1 MAKGARRIV
10 TGHDENGKAVVVI
23 DDIVEPEV
31 VRDRAA
37 YFTKIWTTN
46 VSPADNNDPF
56 DGGKREVGLTCP
68 GGTVLR
74 FVDIGPGT
82 RTAMHRTD
90 SLDYG
95 IVLNGAIEL
104 ELDDGNTVRV
114 EAGDTV
120 VQRGTIHA
128 WVNDGSDWV
137 RMVFFMIDAEPA
149 IVDGKPLPA
158 MGSTY
163 GQPQGK

>member
-10 TGHDENGKAVVVI
+10 TGHDAAGKAVVVS
-23 DDIVEPEV
+23 DGVMEPES
-31 VRDRAA
+31 VRDGAA
-37 YFTKIWTTN
+37 YFTKIWTTD
-46 VSPADNNDPF
+46 VSPADCDDPF
-56 DGGKREVGLTCP
+56 DGAQREVGLTCP

-95 IVLNGAIEL
+95 IVLDGELDL
-104 ELDDGNTVRV
+104 ELDDGKTVRV
-114 EAGDTV
+114 RAGDTV

-128 WVNDGSDWV
+128 WVNDGPDWV
-137 RMVFFMIDAEPA
+137 RMVFFMIDAKPA
-149 IVDGKPLPA
+149 TVDGGPLPA

-163 GQPQGK
+163 GK